1 MSYRIE
7 VTAASLTELGG
18 KLLALASQFHTTP
31 VDPVMPEIRETA
43 PAPAKAKKAPAVKPV
58 EEVVVAVPEPHTSE
72 TSAPTPDTSSSSALK
87 STEQPAEAP
96 SAPLSSE
103 PSPSS
108 LDFDKDITPL
118 VLRVVAE
125 KSRETV
131 IEILGQFG
139 AARASEVP
147 EAQWPELLNALT
159 DAL

>member
-18 KLLALASQFHTTP
+18 KLLALASQFVTTP
-31 VDPVMPEIRETA
+31 VDPVMPEVRDAA
-43 PAPAKAKKAPAVKPV
+43 PAPAKAKKAPAAKPV
-58 EEVVVAVPEPHTSE
+58 EEVVYTPDVVVQAAPEP
-72 TSAPTPDTSSSSALK
+72 APEP
-87 STEQPAEAP
+87 EPQPAP
-96 SAPLSSE
+96 ST
-103 PSPSS
+103 

-125 KSRETV
+125 KSREAV

>member
-18 KLLALASQFHTTP
+18 KLLALASQFHTVQ
-31 VDPVMPEIRETA
+31 VDPVMPEVREVAPPKPTKTKAAKPQEVAEAA
-43 PAPAKAKKAPAVKPV
+43 PAP
-58 EEVVVAVPEPHTSE
+58 EPPISE
-72 TSAPTPDTSSSSALK
+72 TSAPSPDTSSGSNLPQ
-87 STEQPAEAP
+87 TEK
-96 SAPLSSE
+96 
-103 PSPSS
+103 PSPT

-139 AARASEVP
+139 AARASEVS

>member
-1 MSYRIE
+1 VIKIE
-7 VTAASLTELGG
+7 VTGNSIAEVAD
-18 KLLALASQFHTTP
+18 KLLALGTSLQTTP
-31 VDPVMPEIRETA
+31 LPMNPVMPEVRDAA
-43 PAPAKAKKAPAVKPV
+43 PAPAKAKKAPAAKAAEPV
-58 EEVVVAVPEPHTSE
+58 VHTPDVVVTPPTAEEEPTPEPAVE
-72 TSAPTPDTSSSSALK
+72 V
-87 STEQPAEAP
+87 PAMDR
-96 SAPLSSE
+96 
-103 PSPSS
+103 

-125 KSRETV
+125 KSRDAV